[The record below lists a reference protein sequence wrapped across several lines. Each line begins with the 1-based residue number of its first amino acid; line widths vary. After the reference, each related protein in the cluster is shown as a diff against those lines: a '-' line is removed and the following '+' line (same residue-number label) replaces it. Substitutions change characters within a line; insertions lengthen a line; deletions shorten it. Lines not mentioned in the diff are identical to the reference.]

1 MSIDLSQLAL
11 FVVAL
16 GIMVATPGP
25 LVAAI
30 MARAASGGFRAAAPL
45 AYGAAVSEAIY
56 IGLAL
61 VGLAALAA
69 SYAWV
74 LEVLR
79 WGGAAWLVWIGIGL
93 IRNAGAGAG
102 EPLEIAPGAGWRTF
116 LTGLFIN
123 LGNPKVA
130 LFYMAIFP
138 GFFDIA
144 AFGWL
149 DTVVVLVVA
158 SSVGLLSDLTYT
170 ALADRAGAKL
180 RDKALRTGMDRAT
193 GGVMIGAGAVIAGS

>member
-1 MSIDLSQLAL
+1 MSIEISQLAL

-61 VGLAALAA
+61 VGLAALAM

-74 LEVLR
+74 LELLR

-93 IRNAGAGAG
+93 IRSAGQNTEA
-102 EPLEIAPGAGWRTF
+102 LEIAPGAGWRTF
-116 LTGLFIN
+116 LTGLLIN

-180 RDKALRTGMDRAT
+180 RNKALRTGMDRTT

>member
-1 MSIDLSQLAL
+1 MSVTLDQIAL

-16 GIMVATPGP
+16 AIMVATPGP

-45 AYGAAVSEAIY
+45 AYGAAVAEAIY

-61 VGLAALAA
+61 VGLAALAV

-79 WGGAAWLVWIGIGL
+79 WLGAAWLIWIGVGL

-102 EPLEIAPGAGWRTF
+102 EVLEIEPGAGRLTF
-116 LTGLFIN
+116 LTGLLIN

-144 AFGWL
+144 AFGWA
-149 DTVVVLVVA
+149 DTVAVLMVA
-158 SSVGLLSDLTYT
+158 TSVGLISDLTYT
-170 ALADRAGAKL
+170 VLADRAGARL
-180 RDKALRTGMDRAT
+180 RDKALRTGMDRTT
-193 GGVMIGAGAVIAGS
+193 GGVMIGAGGIIAAS